1 MGKIFE
7 WDARK
12 GNYLDSISKTEGVPV
27 SLRFSQTGKGLSL
40 YLDSA
45 SSLAFTVPAF
55 NLTTLISWVKGKGTL
70 RVSVGSTDVDIDL
83 TNNLWQFSDNL
94 VDISN
99 ETDITITVTSGYA
112 YVLKVIGFDSFLTV
126 SENNYLYKEF
136 QTSYPNGEVNRP
148 SYIDLK
154 PTDLSNKNGLI
165 VAYNMIPENGQVID
179 VSGNGNDGIIS
190 GALKTFE
197 GLYFNGINNYINF
210 GQIDYNTVLSTN
222 LHINFNS
229 FPLSGKIYIY
239 SLKNLG
245 SQYFNLVCFSDGSLS
260 FGYYDGTFYN
270 IGRTSANIFSLKENI
285 TITLLMDPLGSEN
298 ALYINGVNQSFEA
311 GSAISVSDF
320 CYIASRNGILKFGNF
335 SLIDFNIYNRLLTVK
350 EIQDYHNQFADQVY
364 LRDDFSD
371 EPVDSDKFSGWLVG
385 SGSFKSA
392 EEVITEVEGSTPIL
406 NAGAS
411 GTTDWVDTD
420 MNGLADN
427 MNTTESPSSVTYSII
442 TGSGFTG
449 NAQRFDINVTTQ
461 VDFRTDPFSLI
472 NGETYM
478 IRFKYRTDSTNMQ
491 VSLRNASTFVTK
503 AGSGILATNT
513 GNAVEYTTSTFVAG
527 SENYIIQVLG
537 TSAGNYYEIDEI
549 AFIQVVYDV
558 TVFPPEVDLS
568 NYTSAYKYL
577 ECVTN
582 GIVSTQSTE
591 AYGNWEFSIY
601 HTFNNLTRVNFISNI
616 KGQISDF
623 QGYMFQFTGT
633 EVLTLT
639 KSNGGTFDVLFATAS
654 GYIDEDTWYRIK
666 IDRTVEGKF
675 YVYIKGGS
683 FGSSYILVDVT
694 GGSGTNPVTDNTY
707 TTSKYLVF
715 DADTGDRLTS
725 LKKKGLNSFEQNN
738 ILSSYFPL
746 TM

>member
-1 MGKIFE
+1 
-7 WDARK
+7 
-12 GNYLDSISKTEGVPV
+12 
-27 SLRFSQTGKGLSL
+27 
-40 YLDSA
+40 
-45 SSLAFTVPAF
+45 
-55 NLTTLISWVKGKGTL
+55 
-70 RVSVGSTDVDIDL
+70 
-83 TNNLWQFSDNL
+83 
-94 VDISN
+94 
-99 ETDITITVTSGYA
+99 
-112 YVLKVIGFDSFLTV
+112 
-126 SENNYLYKEF
+126 
-136 QTSYPNGEVNRP
+136 
-148 SYIDLK
+148 
-154 PTDLSNKNGLI
+154 
-165 VAYNMIPENGQVID
+165 
-179 VSGNGNDGIIS
+179 
-190 GALKTFE
+190 
-197 GLYFNGINNYINF
+197 
-210 GQIDYNTVLSTN
+210 
-222 LHINFNS
+222 
-229 FPLSGKIYIY
+229 
-239 SLKNLG
+239 
-245 SQYFNLVCFSDGSLS
+245 
-260 FGYYDGTFYN
+260 
-270 IGRTSANIFSLKENI
+270 
-285 TITLLMDPLGSEN
+285 MDPLRSEN

-311 GSAISVSDF
+311 GPAISVSDF
-320 CYIASRNGILKFGNF
+320 CYIASRNGALKFGNF

-385 SGSFKSA
+385 SGSFKA
-392 EEVITEVEGSTPIL
+392 GEEIITEVEVSTPIL

-449 NAQRFDINVTTQ
+449 NAQRFDINITTQ

-537 TSAGNYYEIDEI
+537 TSAGNYYEIDDIE
-549 AFIQVVYDV
+549 FIQVVYDV

-582 GIVSTQSTE
+582 GIVSTQSTQ
-591 AYGNWEFSIY
+591 AYGTWEFNLYKGNESNRIDFLFILNGIGSAQTKNGYYLSVLADESIA
-601 HTFNNLTRVNFISNI
+601 LVRSNV
-616 KGQISDF
+616 GS
-623 QGYMFQFTGT
+623 
-633 EVLTLT
+633 EN
-639 KSNGGTFDVLFATAS
+639 SLFVTAS
-654 GYIDEDTWYRIK
+654 SYINNSTWYRIK